1 MAIIQHPRGY
11 LKLASVF
18 AAFPVVNMPRLD
30 GTPSNP
36 FNYFW
41 SLSMLD
47 RAMIFGLVAGIGAFI
62 FVLELVRRRRLKE
75 EYSLLW
81 LATAVVLIGL
91 SLSRPA
97 LDTLASAVG
106 IIYPPSALF
115 LVAVIFVLFI
125 LLHYSIVL
133 TRLTQENKENAQ
145 QLALLR
151 WQIEQMQKTLATR
164 EEHPYE
170 RQDDE
175 DGRVQRDEPVMFT
188 QGIDVLP

>member
-1 MAIIQHPRGY
+1 MTTKQIIGKGVPN
-11 LKLASVF
+11 LLAV
-18 AAFPVVNMPRLD
+18 AMLGN
-30 GTPSNP
+30 TPGVDTSANP
-36 FNYFW
+36 FYIIW
-41 SLSMLD
+41 SLSMVD

-81 LATAVVLIGL
+81 LATAVALIVL

-97 LDTLASAVG
+97 LDLLASTVG

-151 WQIEQMQKTLATR
+151 WQIEQMQKALPAS
-164 EEHPYE
+164 EINADE
-170 RQDDE
+170 RQNDQNS
-175 DGRVQRDEPVMFT
+175 RVNRDKPVVLT
-188 QGIDVLP
+188 QGVDVLAQ